1 MRTLSASIARTLVVL
16 CSTLPAFLAAPPAQ
30 AQLQKVRVG
39 AFSSV
44 SDAGIYIAIE
54 KKFFAEQ
61 GIEVELAKVDSG
73 ATMVTELANGN
84 LDVSGGS
91 PGAGLYNAVRQGVP
105 MKIVADKGS
114 TLPGH
119 GYFAFLVRKDLA
131 DTIRTAADFRGRVIA
146 VTGHMRGASSEVT
159 IGRVLSGA
167 GLKEAD
173 VKLVNMTFPDIIAAL
188 GTGKA
193 EIGVVAEPLVT
204 LAITKGVAVLWK
216 RADEVYPNQQYGALM
231 YGPSII
237 GKPELARK
245 FMVAYLKGVRFY
257 NDALAGKAPR
267 EELVAILS
275 KHTSVKDP
283 EVYRQMAYPGL
294 HPNGTLNVA
303 GMEYD
308 VKWWAANGRMKEA
321 IDPKRLV
328 DLSYAEFAVKQLGGA
343 K

>member
-1 MRTLSASIARTLVVL
+1 MHLLTAVL
-16 CSTLPAFLAAPPAQ
+16 GAFLALALPAH
-30 AQLQKVRVG
+30 AQQKVKVG

-44 SDAGIYIAIE
+44 SDAGIYVAIE
-54 KKFFAEQ
+54 KKYFAEQ
-61 GIEVELAKVDSG
+61 GIEVEMAKVDSG

-131 DTIRTAADFRGRVIA
+131 DKVKTGADFKGRVIA

-159 IGRVLSGA
+159 IGRVLAGA
-167 GLKEAD
+167 GLKESD
-173 VKLVNMTFPDIIAAL
+173 VKLVNMTFPDIVAAL
-188 GTGKA
+188 GTGRA

-204 LAITKGVAVLWK
+204 LAIEKGVAVLWK
-216 RADEVYPNQQYGALM
+216 RADEVYPSQQYGALV

-237 GKPELARK
+237 AKPELARK

-267 EELVAILS
+267 EELTQILI
-275 KHTSVKDP
+275 KHTSVKNPDI
-283 EVYRQMAYPGL
+283 YRKMAYPGL

-303 GMEYD
+303 GMDYD
-308 VKWWAANGRMKEA
+308 VKWWAATGRMKDA
-321 IDPKRLV
+321 IDPARLV
-328 DLSYAEFAVKQLGGA
+328 DSSYAEYAVKQLGGPR
-343 K
+343 